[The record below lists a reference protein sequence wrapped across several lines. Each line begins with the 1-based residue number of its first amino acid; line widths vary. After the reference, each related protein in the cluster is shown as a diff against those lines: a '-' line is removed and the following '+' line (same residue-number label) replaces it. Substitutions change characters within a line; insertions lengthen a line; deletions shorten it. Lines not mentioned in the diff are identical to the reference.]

1 MWERIKILEQN
12 IPFLFLTNSALTIIL
27 INNIYIYI
35 PIITTISMKIN
46 ITIPNELYDRIQ
58 KYRKGTLQINI
69 SKICSE
75 AIKKK
80 LDELENE

>member
-1 MWERIKILEQN
+1 
-12 IPFLFLTNSALTIIL
+12 
-27 INNIYIYI
+27 
-35 PIITTISMKIN
+35 MKIN

-80 LDELENE
+80 LDELER